1 MSLKRK
7 ITTVYQEHP
16 CVVPSC
22 KFVGVFRNHKS
33 HYKTNILVNDQGD
46 LLDTES
52 EAVKDL
58 PQKKYL
64 HQEFFLKNNYS
75 LKNLPK
81 LPESGADPK
90 QRKLSLNYFKRNS
103 LQDEVREE
111 QVDDPDPLD
120 LDIENNDQVLH
131 AEPEVPESE
140 SDDLDYSLA
149 PVPPAVLHDHD
160 YLKQRPREEEH
171 SLQEE
176 VEESEKVE
184 NPDHLD
190 LDNENNDQAEPEVP
204 ANDVDPSLPPVPPAS
219 RVVLTPY
226 NSDDEDE
233 VEKEAEKE
241 MEEVVEKVVNNNSN
255 NKEARVEEVED
266 KEEEEDMDK
275 KEEQDEEFFL
285 QKFLK

>member
-1 MSLKRK
+1 MSLKRE

-46 LLDTES
+46 LLDIES

-58 PQKKYL
+58 PRKKYL

-90 QRKLSLNYFKRNS
+90 QRKLSFDYFKRNS
-103 LQDEVREE
+103 LQDEVQEE

-131 AEPEVPESE
+131 AEPEVPKSE
-140 SDDLDYSLA
+140 SNDLDYSLA

-160 YLKQRPREEEH
+160 YLKQRLREEEH

-176 VEESEKVE
+176 VEESEKVRI
-184 NPDHLD
+184 LTT
-190 LDNENNDQAEPEVP
+190 LTLTMRTTTR
-204 ANDVDPSLPPVPPAS
+204 PSPRCLPMMLIPVYLQFPQQ
-219 RVVLTPY
+219 VV
-226 NSDDEDE
+226 
-233 VEKEAEKE
+233 
-241 MEEVVEKVVNNNSN
+241 
-255 NKEARVEEVED
+255 
-266 KEEEEDMDK
+266 
-275 KEEQDEEFFL
+275 
-285 QKFLK
+285 